1 MKYIIHHR
9 LKGSTISGQVNL
21 PYGTKLVSNDNRFII
36 GSSGT
41 ICVIGSEQY
50 NQHIAPN
57 DDNNGLERGAITYA
71 IAYKN
76 TPTYS
81 SRGQRFTEEQI
92 NILTSKYQRFLVP
105 DVDAILFNTK
115 FFNAPIEDLRT
126 MAKDLNIKIKN

>member
-1 MKYIIHHR
+1 MEYIIHHR
-9 LKGSTISGQVNL
+9 LKDSTISGQVNL
-21 PYGTKLVSNDNRFII
+21 PYGTKLYSNGGRFIT
-36 GSSGT
+36 GFSGT

-76 TPTYS
+76 TPTYHS
-81 SRGQRFTEEQI
+81 KGQRFTDEQI
-92 NILTSKYQRFLVP
+92 NTLLSKYQRFLVP